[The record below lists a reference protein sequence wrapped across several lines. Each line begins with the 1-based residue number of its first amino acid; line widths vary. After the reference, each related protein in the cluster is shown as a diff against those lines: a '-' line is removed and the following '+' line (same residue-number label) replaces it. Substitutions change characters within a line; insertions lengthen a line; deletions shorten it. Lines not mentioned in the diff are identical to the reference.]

1 MIKKIFTTTAVLALT
16 LSTVSLAPLA
26 ATSLEEPSNVKP
38 ANYAKDVNLNPILE
52 AVVKDSTGAGIKTVD
67 FKKGFTYDFAGSNS
81 ISGFVNDSSDNP
93 ISVPI
98 QTNTTPL
105 TKEQVAAMAIDDGKT
120 AVTKSSNGFPSQRFV
135 VDVSK
140 DLTAGNA
147 IELYWEGKTLASGL
161 ANLSAWDYKAGNW
174 VALSQ
179 MQGNAKGEEIVLK
192 AEIDKERFVKDGKVQ
207 AMVHDSGTLTDSK
220 DQDFSMVWFTD
231 TQYYAQDYSEVWTS
245 MTDWMIDEFKKG
257 SYEYAMHT
265 GDLVNEVLDESQWKV
280 AEKNLDRM
288 DEANIPYGVLAG
300 NHDVVIDK
308 LNKTYDY
315 SIFKRYAGVDRF
327 EDKPWF
333 GEAMNDENQNHYD
346 LFSFGDHDF
355 IFLYLG
361 FGRDGSAE
369 TVAWANKVLKQ
380 HSDRNAIVGMHENIN
395 SLAQYVTA
403 EARVVNREIVEPN
416 ENVKMVL
423 SGHHHG
429 ANYRVKQVTNED
441 GSEREVLEVLANHQ
455 GNTPK
460 DRGQGYLKMLTF
472 DPTDETLD
480 FVSYSPFLKDYDF
493 DQFEQAKESFT
504 ANFDLADVQAKV
516 NPRQIETDYMAVNI
530 FTDQLIGQ
538 DKDLKSGETA
548 SVEWKGLSKN
558 TKYHWYMNMT
568 NNADESEKSP
578 VYQFT
583 TGSTEPAPTPDP
595 DPTPSPDPTPDPN
608 PTPSPDPKPE
618 PSPTPDPDPSPN
630 PDPIVFTDV
639 SDRYFT
645 SVNYLLS
652 RGITKG
658 LTPTKFGTDQTI
670 KRVDAAVMLAK
681 ALELDTEN
689 VKSAGFTDVPE
700 RAVKYVNALK
710 AASIING
717 KTTTKFGSEAEITR
731 GEVAIMLAN
740 AYDLQATHH
749 DVPFTDVSE
758 RYEESVA
765 ALLEYGIT
773 KGKTD
778 TQFGT
783 SGSLKRGEFAIF
795 LYKSNH
801 LE

>member
-16 LSTVSLAPLA
+16 LTTVSMAPLA
-26 ATSLEEPSNVKP
+26 ATSLEEPTNVKP
-38 ANYAKDVNLNPILE
+38 ADYAKDVSLNPKLE

-67 FKKGFTYDFAGSNS
+67 FKEGFTYDFSS
-81 ISGFVNDSSDNP
+81 SKSMSGFVNSSADNP

-98 QTNTTPL
+98 QTNATPL
-105 TKEQVAAMAIDDGKT
+105 TKEQIAAMAADDGKT
-120 AVTKSSNGFPSQRFV
+120 AVTKSSTGFPSQRFV
-135 VDVSK
+135 VDVSQ
-140 DLTAGNA
+140 DLAAGNA

-192 AEIDKERFVKDGKVQ
+192 AEIDKDRFVKDGKVQ

-220 DQDFSMVWFTD
+220 GQDFSMVWFTD
-231 TQYYAQDYSEVWTS
+231 TQYYAQDYPDVWTS
-245 MTDWMIDEFKKG
+245 MTDWMIEEFKKG

-265 GDLVNEVLDESQWKV
+265 GDLVNEVLDESQWAV
-280 AEKNLDRM
+280 AKKNLDRM
-288 DEANIPYGVLAG
+288 DAAKIPYGVLAG

-369 TVAWANKVLKQ
+369 TVEWANKVLEQ

-395 SLAQYVTA
+395 SLAQYVTD
-403 EARVVNREIVEPN
+403 EARIVNREIVNPN

-429 ANYRVKQVTNED
+429 ANYRVKQVKNED
-441 GSEREVLEVLANHQ
+441 GSERDVLEVLANHQ
-455 GNTPK
+455 GNTAPE
-460 DRGQGYLKMLTF
+460 RGQGYLKMLTF

-480 FVSYSPFLKDYDF
+480 FVSYSPFLDDKDFEKF
-493 DQFEQAKESFT
+493 DPAKESFT
-504 ANFDLADVQAKV
+504 ANFDLADVEAKV

-530 FTDQLIGQ
+530 FTDKLIGQ

-548 SVEWKGLSKN
+548 SVEWKGLSQN
-558 TKYHWYMNMT
+558 TEYHWYMNMT
-568 NNADESEKSP
+568 NKAGESEKSP

-583 TGSTEPAPTPDP
+583 TGAKAATPA
-595 DPTPSPDPTPDPN
+595 PSPDPKPDPK

-618 PSPTPDPDPSPN
+618 PSPN

-681 ALELDTEN
+681 ALELDTDN

-700 RAVKYVNALK
+700 RAEKYVNALK
-710 AASIING
+710 AATIING
-717 KTTTKFGSEAEITR
+717 KTATQFGSEAEITR

-740 AYDLQATHH
+740 AYDLKATHQ
-749 DVPFTDVSE
+749 DVPFTDVSD

-783 SGSLKRGEFAIF
+783 GGSLKRGEFAIF